1 MASASVAT
9 FLALMLAASARGD
22 MVGVTGDTGCQLNV
36 ADNATH
42 GFYYG
47 NLTGKVADAVTHSR
61 LNNLNPTDIDTVREY
76 TVDDATDVKV
86 YDAYYDSGYCG
97 MASYSASTLDGW
109 IGVTTCDSLN
119 SAGEC
124 EQHAVRF
131 DLDFSETHSTTKM
144 QELAC
149 HELGHTVG
157 LLHFPPGSTE
167 PTCMVQWFPKPND
180 DYSSTER
187 GEINAQY

>member
-1 MASASVAT
+1 MPNRKIRTLVASASVAT

-86 YDAYYDSGYCG
+86 
-97 MASYSASTLDGW
+97 
-109 IGVTTCDSLN
+109 
-119 SAGEC
+119 
-124 EQHAVRF
+124 
-131 DLDFSETHSTTKM
+131 
-144 QELAC
+144 
-149 HELGHTVG
+149 
-157 LLHFPPGSTE
+157 
-167 PTCMVQWFPKPND
+167 
-180 DYSSTER
+180 
-187 GEINAQY
+187 